1 MRNRSTAILI
11 VLALLGAT
19 GWGTRSWAAERY
31 PAKPIFFIVAVE
43 AGADGDVVSRKL
55 VQKASAILG
64 QPIVIV
70 NKPGAGS
77 SIGYREVHDAKP
89 DGYTIGWASVTIIT
103 CKLQGILRYDHQ
115 DFTPLGTFATF
126 LPIVVASTKTKRP
139 FKTIQEVMSFA
150 KEHPGEV
157 CMATSG
163 IGQSFWI
170 AGMAFIEGTGLEF
183 NVIPGAGG
191 SGTTIAPV
199 AGGHCDIGI
208 PALGSAKGQ
217 LEAGN
222 LRFLA
227 SLGTIRAP
235 GEYSSFPTMT
245 ELGYDV
251 VWESTNML
259 IGPPKLP
266 KDIADTLAKAFEKAA
281 KDPEYVKFLTELN
294 AVPTYLPPDKV
305 NGYLDGRR
313 AVVQKIMDKA
323 GILKEKK

>member
-1 MRNRSTAILI
+1 MSNRSNAILI
-11 VLALLGAT
+11 LLALLGT
-19 GWGTRSWAAERY
+19 VGWGSRSWAAEKY

-70 NKPGAGS
+70 NKSGAGS

-103 CKLQGILRYDHQ
+103 CKLQGILRYDYQ

-157 CMATSG
+157 RMATSG

-170 AGMAFIEGTGLEF
+170 AAMAFIEGTGLEF

-199 AGGHCDIGI
+199 AGGHCDIGV

-217 LEAGN
+217 IEAGN

-235 GEYSSFPTMT
+235 GEFSSFPTMT

-251 VWESTNML
+251 VWESTNMI

-266 KDIADTLAKAFEKAA
+266 RDIADRLAKVFETAA
-281 KDPEYVKFLTELN
+281 QDPEYVKFLAELN

-305 NGYLDGRR
+305 NSYLDGRR
-313 AVVQKIMDKA
+313 AVVRKIMAKA
-323 GILKEKK
+323 GILKETK